1 MSRVI
6 VVTSGKGGV
15 GKTTLCANIGTQL
28 AKSGLR
34 VLLMDVD
41 LGLNNLDVVMGV
53 ENKVVYDICD
63 VVDGKC
69 RPKQALIQDFF
80 INTLY
85 VMPSN
90 HTYTNFNINSTQ
102 IHKIVSELEY
112 MFDYI
117 LIDCP
122 AGIDIGFH
130 RAVSSAT
137 EAIVVTTPHI
147 SSVRDA
153 DKVIGLLRGYNI
165 PDIKLI
171 INRARGD
178 LMVSGDMI
186 GVDTISEYLDCDML
200 GVVPDDDVIS
210 TQLLTGG
217 GVNISSPAFQ
227 SFGMIASKLHNGV
240 DAVYDCTKKYK
251 GVVGHLRRS
260 LRRMV

>member
-1 MSRVI
+1 MARVI

-15 GKTTLCANIGTQL
+15 GKTTVCANLGTQL

-34 VLLMDVD
+34 VLLIDVD

-53 ENKVVYDICD
+53 ENKVIYDIFD
-63 VVDGKC
+63 VVEGKC

-80 INTLY
+80 VQTLF
-85 VMPSN
+85 VLPSN
-90 HTYTNFNINSTQ
+90 HTYTHFNISKEE
-102 IHKIVSELEY
+102 ISRIIRELEY

-122 AGIDIGFH
+122 AGIDVGFH
-130 RAVSSAT
+130 RAIANAT

-153 DKVIGLLRGYNI
+153 DKVIGLLKSYNLSYI
-165 PDIKLI
+165 GLI
-171 INRARGD
+171 VNRARGD

-186 GVDTISEYLDCDML
+186 NVETIAEYLECDLL

-210 TQLLTGG
+210 TKLLTGG
-217 GVNISSPAFQ
+217 GIDDSSNVNK
-227 SFGMIASKLHNGV
+227 SFYMITNKLHNGIDDV
-240 DAVYDCTKKYK
+240 FDCTKKYK
-251 GVVGHLRRS
+251 GVVGHLRRNI
-260 LRRMV
+260 RRLV